1 MINTGLA
8 DEFFFYYCSFF
19 FNLGCTLMADYQYKR
34 KEKRKGK
41 GREEEEKELFV
52 KACSGWQI
60 NMLEA
65 LSRAEAKKK
74 QLCVFRFIHKQQQHQ
89 KQKKIKT

>member
-1 MINTGLA
+1 MS
-8 DEFFFYYCSFF
+8 FFSITAVFF

-74 QLCVFRFIHKQQQHQ
+74 NSCAFFVLFTNNNSTKN
-89 KQKKIKT
+89 KKK